1 MTILIA
7 ATFAIAGCM
16 QQESTEMGSSVE
28 LEQVSNLDPS
38 EGDEQD
44 TLLEVSLGG
53 ASRAERFLG
62 SYDQIERLALD
73 VVRNYGNKQVESDL
87 VLTQEGTIWKGT
99 VPNLIVGFDYTITG
113 HAYRP
118 YDNVSD
124 NWTTGKVAEAHS
136 NGNKWLEIFQ
146 GQVQH
151 PVVEGTNTLSL
162 RLAPILDDRDLSVPR
177 ITRIQR
183 PFQLGTNET
192 SSIEVRVDTVGSGSD
207 DDLSWRFRTVD
218 NQSLPVN
225 DVSRGTFSPDSGDNL
240 SHTSGIYPYITS
252 DYTAPDNSSP
262 CFDDGTEQGQCPQKL
277 QVRVSNLQEIG
288 VSAHFTVYVTDNETA
303 VTTVDNNP
311 AITSISAERVGP
323 NQLQW
328 TIEVS
333 DDDPFDSLDVHWDYL
348 FGEPRNFNDN
358 STDNLTNNTGR
369 MQTVMEYSDTD
380 DGMLLVTVCETDEGE
395 GACQYQNE
403 SSTSVEYMLIPHAFP
418 EIVTCDDTGCELPSR
433 IAGTRLS
440 PKKWYSCSV
449 DDNTSRYEL
458 QTWSLTFKDFEYTRE
473 GFAAGATDCNGSP
486 EWISK
491 VSGGAQQNSASAFV
505 YPTVDF
511 IDAQTGDNVSVYEV
525 KLNVGSNTRTLFDS
539 SMITSYNDDKT
550 CGYNAND
557 WGDNVTLDVSG
568 CSAVNPEVT
577 VGDNLSFIF
586 YQDNNTMRF
595 GNDGDSGTYPRDLE
609 CITFSNDSSN
619 PGDDYLC
626 NIIPPPPPGDGVFV
640 VQGHQQVSR
649 SWDNITTWDNATLNT
664 SFYTSGIC
672 YGNGTFVVV
681 GDDNNGPFPIIAT
694 SRDHA
699 ASFDNVS
706 SSNIHSD
713 LSHSFY
719 DCEFGN
725 GVFIAAGTS
734 QTGRSVD
741 NGSSW
746 TRVDTDHAYDVAFG
760 NNVFAKVSNSG
771 SIKISTDNGLTFSNA
786 ASSPATKSL
795 FGITFG
801 DNVFVAVGDNG
812 EIVRSIDYGNNWI
825 HSSSTPNDQRLWSV
839 GYGNGVFIATGTGI
853 ILRSTNNGDTWTA
866 IASPNTGRLNSV
878 AYGDG
883 TFLITVGGKTLKSTD
898 LGLTWTEGIRTHS
911 SSGENKAIYVDRDD
925 L

>member
-1 MTILIA
+1 
-7 ATFAIAGCM
+7 IAGCM

-311 AITSISAERVGP
+311 AITSISAER
-323 NQLQW
+323 
-328 TIEVS
+328 
-333 DDDPFDSLDVHWDYL
+333 
-348 FGEPRNFNDN
+348 
-358 STDNLTNNTGR
+358 
-369 MQTVMEYSDTD
+369 
-380 DGMLLVTVCETDEGE
+380 
-395 GACQYQNE
+395 
-403 SSTSVEYMLIPHAFP
+403 
-418 EIVTCDDTGCELPSR
+418 
-433 IAGTRLS
+433 
-440 PKKWYSCSV
+440 
-449 DDNTSRYEL
+449 
-458 QTWSLTFKDFEYTRE
+458 
-473 GFAAGATDCNGSP
+473 
-486 EWISK
+486 
-491 VSGGAQQNSASAFV
+491 
-505 YPTVDF
+505 
-511 IDAQTGDNVSVYEV
+511 
-525 KLNVGSNTRTLFDS
+525 
-539 SMITSYNDDKT
+539 
-550 CGYNAND
+550 
-557 WGDNVTLDVSG
+557 
-568 CSAVNPEVT
+568 
-577 VGDNLSFIF
+577 
-586 YQDNNTMRF
+586 
-595 GNDGDSGTYPRDLE
+595 
-609 CITFSNDSSN
+609 
-619 PGDDYLC
+619 
-626 NIIPPPPPGDGVFV
+626 
-640 VQGHQQVSR
+640 
-649 SWDNITTWDNATLNT
+649 
-664 SFYTSGIC
+664 
-672 YGNGTFVVV
+672 
-681 GDDNNGPFPIIAT
+681 
-694 SRDHA
+694 
-699 ASFDNVS
+699 
-706 SSNIHSD
+706 
-713 LSHSFY
+713 
-719 DCEFGN
+719 
-725 GVFIAAGTS
+725 
-734 QTGRSVD
+734 
-741 NGSSW
+741 
-746 TRVDTDHAYDVAFG
+746 
-760 NNVFAKVSNSG
+760 
-771 SIKISTDNGLTFSNA
+771 
-786 ASSPATKSL
+786 
-795 FGITFG
+795 
-801 DNVFVAVGDNG
+801 
-812 EIVRSIDYGNNWI
+812 
-825 HSSSTPNDQRLWSV
+825 
-839 GYGNGVFIATGTGI
+839 
-853 ILRSTNNGDTWTA
+853 
-866 IASPNTGRLNSV
+866 
-878 AYGDG
+878 
-883 TFLITVGGKTLKSTD
+883 
-898 LGLTWTEGIRTHS
+898 
-911 SSGENKAIYVDRDD
+911 
-925 L
+925 